1 VRPESAS
8 CDCTEVVIVVVPD
21 FNFVSKISDQHPAYA
36 YYKVEVKSN
45 RKTAFAAESSAQ
57 LK

>member
-1 VRPESAS
+1 
-8 CDCTEVVIVVVPD
+8 VVYTGCARVVAALIVSSS
-21 FNFVSKISDQHPAYA
+21 NY